1 MLKKIEAFAAQNK
14 FNRSEAIGFGDKHG
28 ESSQRSTLP
37 QEFVIGPA
45 TNLGVARWRLQPQA
59 FEKKV
64 HKHSSPEEYLKL
76 AEVCLLEA
84 ERTLDRE
91 VVEMLLLKAGRY
103 LEDAKRT
110 SLREPARPTSRSQ
123 LEPPRPRPPMP
134 CRRRTRTTTRRTQAV
149 DHSRRKFGT
158 WRSLVTDRAAQ
169 HWR

>member
-1 MLKKIEAFAAQNK
+1 LACRVGV
-14 FNRSEAIGFGDKHG
+14 RS
-28 ESSQRSTLP
+28 QT
-37 QEFVIGPA
+37 
-45 TNLGVARWRLQPQA
+45 

-123 LEPPRPRPPMP
+123 LE
-134 CRRRTRTTTRRTQAV
+134 RRCDSTKMCGA
-149 DHSRRKFGT
+149 
-158 WRSLVTDRAAQ
+158 
-169 HWR
+169 